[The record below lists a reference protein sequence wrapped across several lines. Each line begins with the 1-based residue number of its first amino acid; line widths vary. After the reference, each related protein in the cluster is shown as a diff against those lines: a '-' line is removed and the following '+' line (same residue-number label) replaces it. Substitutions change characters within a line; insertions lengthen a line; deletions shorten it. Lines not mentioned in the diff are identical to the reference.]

1 MFHAILPTRQNTG
14 NFTSPGNTALTRSN
28 LAFATKRGRRQSR
41 RGAAVTEFAVVAPV
55 FFLMVVGFLEF
66 GRALMVQQ
74 VLINASRVGARQA
87 ITTAAT
93 TSSVEDLVEDY
104 TAGVA
109 VPSVVIA
116 VSPDPAAANPGDTIT
131 VTTSV
136 AFSEVSWMA
145 APWFLGDT
153 TLTASSKMRKEG
165 FE

>member
-1 MFHAILPTRQNTG
+1 MFHALIPSRNATG
-14 NFTSPGNTALTRSN
+14 KLAPAGDAALTRSS
-28 LAFATKRGRRQSR
+28 LSFATKRRCRRTR

-87 ITTAAT
+87 ITTSAT
-93 TSSVEDLVEDY
+93 TANVEEIVEDY

-109 VPSVVIA
+109 IHGVVIA

-136 AFSEVSWMA
+136 AFSDVSWMA
-145 APWFLGDT
+145 SPWFLGDT
-153 TLTASSKMRKEG
+153 TLRASSQMRKEG